1 MKSLLDIAIEA
12 HGGWDRWRQLGRL
25 SAQASIG
32 GAMWHLKGWPDVF
45 ADVRVSIDPHRQ
57 HTEYRPFL
65 QGGQH
70 ALFEPDRVA
79 VVADDGK
86 VLQERHAPREAFA
99 GHALTTPWDALHLVY
114 FAGYAMWTYL
124 TAPFLFKLPGFH
136 VEEIEPWD
144 EDGETWR
151 RLKVTFP
158 ADVHSHCR
166 EQVFYFGED
175 GLLRRHDYRVDV
187 IGSGGTSAHY
197 ASDHRSFGGI
207 VVPTRRRVHAIGP
220 DNKPLRDRVLVS
232 IDLHEVDV
240 D

>member
-1 MKSLLDIAIEA
+1 MKTLLDTAIEA
-12 HGGWDRWRQLGRL
+12 HGGWDRWQQIRRL
-25 SAQASIG
+25 EAHASIG
-32 GAMWHLKGWPDVF
+32 GGMWQLKGWPDAL
-45 ADVRVSIDPHRQ
+45 ADARVGIDPHRQ
-57 HTEYRPFL
+57 RTEYHPFL
-65 QGGQH
+65 QRGQH

-79 VVADDGK
+79 IVADDGK
-86 VLQERHAPREAFA
+86 VLEERHAPREAFA
-99 GHALTTPWDALHLVY
+99 GHALTTPWDALHLGY

-144 EDGETWR
+144 EDGETRR

-220 DNKPLRDRVLVS
+220 DNKPLRDRALVS